1 MLIEKNRDDEREVDE
16 RIYHFLDF
24 LKRCYVLLSIDRHY
38 LNDAEKD
45 CQEMIEENHNIE
57 FAQKELERIQSMRES
72 GIENRERPTMD
83 LMF

>member
-1 MLIEKNRDDEREVDE
+1 
-16 RIYHFLDF
+16 
-24 LKRCYVLLSIDRHY
+24 
-38 LNDAEKD
+38 
-45 CQEMIEENHNIE
+45 MIEENHNIE